1 MDEILIKN
9 ITEPEQNKLTTED
22 MQYLEKIDVLTM
34 LEELEGK

>member
-9 ITEPEQNKLTTED
+9 ITEPEQNQLTTED
-22 MQYLEKIDVLTM
+22 MQYLEKIDFLTM